1 MKKAKPV
8 LQVVTIPRV
17 NGKKK
22 TNPDLIGANGHANL
36 DKNSRT
42 FETRFIP
49 RYKVMPEIPSVLPQP
64 TFSESS
70 NKILKERYLIKGG
83 NLEVVETISERFWHI
98 AYDIASGDFDF
109 NAKEKQ
115 VYQQAF
121 EFYSM
126 MVNQEFLPNSPN
138 RWRDWFC
145 FLKTSGSRFQ
155 SCNHWWGSIRAC
167 FFFESF

>member
-49 RYKVMPEIPSVLPQP
+49 RYKVMPEIPSGLPQP

-70 NKILKERYLIKGG
+70 NKILKERYLLK
-83 NLEVVETISERFWHI
+83 LRVEI
-98 AYDIASGDFDF
+98 
-109 NAKEKQ
+109 
-115 VYQQAF
+115 
-121 EFYSM
+121 
-126 MVNQEFLPNSPN
+126 
-138 RWRDWFC
+138 
-145 FLKTSGSRFQ
+145 
-155 SCNHWWGSIRAC
+155 
-167 FFFESF
+167 